1 MSVPGRTSWLPRDAA
16 THDRELIVELGEEFG
31 AAGPYVLTV
40 LGDLAQQQR
49 AGGTVRTGYRIL
61 ARKSFTEVETVRLI
75 IERAGEI
82 GALDNLE
89 VDEDGRRFT
98 CRISGWE
105 SDQGRAK
112 AAWKKAQQRA
122 DKRGQEGDMSPVGPD
137 PSRNV
142 ALHDH
147 NQTIETATACEP
159 PSLGAAVEEPTT
171 VVASGKQTQAQPDRE
186 HVLLSQ
192 LLADLIR
199 QRDPKA
205 KAAPLSKGWLD
216 AIRLLIERDGR
227 SPAEVERVIRWCQA
241 DAFWQSNILSA
252 PKLRAKFDQLAAK
265 AGAPGRLPQ
274 PGAAEA
280 DALVVQWLDKEPEYE
295 AMRRPA

>member
-1 MSVPGRTSWLPRDAA
+1 MSRQRIRTLKPEAWADEKIGSLSREARLLFWVLVSFSDDEGRFRAVPAGIIGFGYPYDEDVTPVKLRRW
-16 THDRELIVELGEEFG
+16 LGEI
-31 AAGPYVLTV
+31 AAQGIVL
-40 LGDLAQQQR
+40 L
-49 AGGTVRTGYRIL
+49 Y
-61 ARKSFTEVETVRLI
+61 
-75 IERAGEI
+75 ER
-82 GALDNLE
+82 
-89 VDEDGRRFT
+89 DGREYGAFRHF
-98 CRISGWE
+98 RRHQRVNRASE
-105 SDQGRAK
+105 STLPSPPDPCVVTANAVSDHGKLSEQDVTMYDSPAV
-112 AAWKKAQQRA
+112 
-122 DKRGQEGDMSPVGPD
+122 KRSDPAPD
-137 PSRNV
+137 PS
-142 ALHDH
+142 LEDH
-147 NQTIETATACEP
+147 AR
-159 PSLGAAVEEPTT
+159 
-171 VVASGKQTQAQPDRE
+171 KPDRE
-186 HVLLSQ
+186 HVRLSQ

-227 SPAEVERVIRWCQA
+227 TPAEVERVIRWCQA

-265 AGAPGRLPQ
+265 AGTPGRLPQ